1 MLWFQAKT
9 GFLSTGDF
17 QLLQFLVGRFP
28 AGKLNDK
35 QGKKSEGKSME
46 EAQALSL
53 SLSFY
58 SLQLLQSQHFI
69 TTLPYRPIWYYHI
82 LSNLIES
89 IAGIWLCIMPCTRW
103 RKVRR
108 KHFRKKQKHSL
119 RRGRKLFLKKQ
130 KKHSPCERRE
140 RAHICIAHV
149 NLTPF
154 NWYNIT
160 KIKS

>member
-69 TTLPYRPIWYYHI
+69 TTLPYRPI
-82 LSNLIES
+82 
-89 IAGIWLCIMPCTRW
+89 
-103 RKVRR
+103 
-108 KHFRKKQKHSL
+108 
-119 RRGRKLFLKKQ
+119 
-130 KKHSPCERRE
+130 
-140 RAHICIAHV
+140 
-149 NLTPF
+149 
-154 NWYNIT
+154 
-160 KIKS
+160 